1 MADLLIPA
9 TIRSWLFFLLVFVL
23 LGYPVTFSI
32 VFGAIG
38 GLAGGLATAWWQVKG
53 GAPVPADEESTT
65 QSWRRLHQIK
75 EITSRWDLPLIGPSN
90 AQKRYLERTQRTRST
105 KIPSGRVNHRI
116 SRRTNSR
123 ISRSSRSSR

>member
-9 TIRSWLFFLLVFVL
+9 TIKTWLFFLLVFVL

-38 GLAGGLATAWWQVKG
+38 GFAGGLATAWWQIKG
-53 GAPVPADEESTT
+53 GAPMPPANQESTT
-65 QSWRRLHQIK
+65 ESWRRLHQIK
-75 EITSRWDLPLIGPSN
+75 EIASRWDLPLVGPSN
-90 AQKRYLERTQRTRST
+90 AQKRYLERTQRKRST

-123 ISRSSRSSR
+123 VSRSSR